1 MVPAASGVVVA
12 LAAMLVMLGL
22 GGSYQGST
30 FTIALGFAVVT
41 IGMSIQL
48 GYSHQ
53 LAFSQSAFMGLGAY
67 TVAVLEVKYSVPTT
81 AAMLAAIIVC
91 AVVSL
96 LVGSVLTRVAGLAL
110 ALTTLLIP
118 KLLYD
123 VATFSQ
129 YLGRFSGVSGV
140 QPLWN
145 ADNYRVSLVGT
156 GLVAAL
162 ILGLVTVL
170 ALQILRSNVGLQLA
184 AVAADEGMA
193 EGLGVNLRQRKLEVF
208 VLGSVLA
215 GLGGAI
221 VAAAQSVVTPDVLAE
236 QSQLTLLVMLFIGG
250 RKSVWGAIAGAI
262 GIEFLSS
269 LSDAI
274 TSNLPVI
281 EGVLLLIV
289 LLFEPDGFAGI
300 VLRVFRAASRFLSSR
315 RAEPGEAKRGEAP
328 GTTGRH
334 SEVARV
340 GSGEGSE

>member
-1 MVPAASGVVVA
+1 VVPAASGVAVA
-12 LAAMLVMLGL
+12 LAAVLVMLGL

-30 FTIALGFAVVT
+30 FTVALGFAVVT
-41 IGMSIQL
+41 IGMAIQL

-67 TVAVLEVKYSVPTT
+67 TVAVLEVKYSVGI
-81 AAMLAAIIVC
+81 AVAMVAAIVLS

-123 VATFSQ
+123 VATFSG

-156 GLVAAL
+156 GVVAAL
-162 ILGLVTVL
+162 ILGLVTFL
-170 ALQILRSNVGLQLA
+170 ALQVLRSKVGLQLA
-184 AVAADEGMA
+184 AVASDEGMA

-215 GLGGAI
+215 ALGGAI

-300 VLRVFRAASRFLSSR
+300 VVRIARAVGRLVSR
-315 RAEPGEAKRGEAP
+315 AGPEEPGTEG
-328 GTTGRH
+328 GTTASAVGP
-334 SEVARV
+334 EVARV
-340 GSGEGSE
+340 GGGDGRD

>member
-1 MVPAASGVVVA
+1 
-12 LAAMLVMLGL
+12 MLGL

-30 FTIALGFAVVT
+30 FTVALGFAVVT

-67 TVAVLEVKYSVPTT
+67 TVAVLEVKYSVGIAP
-81 AAMLAAIIVC
+81 AMVAAIIVST
-91 AVVSL
+91 VVSV

-118 KLLYD
+118 RLLYD
-123 VATFSQ
+123 VATFSG

-140 QPLWN
+140 QPLWS

-156 GLVAAL
+156 GVVAAL
-162 ILGLVTVL
+162 ILGLVTFL

-184 AVAADEGMA
+184 AVASDEGMA
-193 EGLGVNLRQRKLEVF
+193 EGLGVSLRQRKLEVF

-215 GLGGAI
+215 ALGGAI

-300 VLRVFRAASRFLSSR
+300 VLRVVRGIGGLVSRGGP
-315 RAEPGEAKRGEAP
+315 EQGERDAAP
-328 GTTGRH
+328 GTAGH
-334 SEVARV
+334 AVAHV
-340 GSGEGSE
+340 GSGEGND

>member
-1 MVPAASGVVVA
+1 M
-12 LAAMLVMLGL
+12 AMLVMLGL

-30 FTIALGFAVVT
+30 FTVALGFAVVT

-48 GYSHQ
+48 GHSHQ

-67 TVAVLEVKYSVPTT
+67 TVAVLEVKYSVGT
-81 AAMLAAIIVC
+81 AAAMVAAIIVS

-110 ALTTLLIP
+110 ALATLLIP

-129 YLGRFSGVSGV
+129 YLGRFSGISGV

-145 ADNYRVSLVGT
+145 AEDYRVSLVGT
-156 GLVAAL
+156 GLLAAL
-162 ILGLVTVL
+162 ILSLVTFL
-170 ALQILRSNVGLQLA
+170 ALRILRSTVGLQLA
-184 AVAADEGMA
+184 AMAADEGMA

-215 GLGGAI
+215 ALGGAI

-236 QSQLTLLVMLFIGG
+236 QSQLTLLVMLFLGG
-250 RKSVWGAIAGAI
+250 RKSVWGAIAGAV
-262 GIEFLSS
+262 GIEFLSG
-269 LSDAI
+269 LSEAI
-274 TSNLPVI
+274 TSNLSVI

-289 LLFEPDGFAGI
+289 LLFEPDGLAGI
-300 VLRVFRAASRFLSSR
+300 VARGLRIVGRLWPGHGP
-315 RAEPGEAKRGEAP
+315 EPGEQERDDAP
-328 GTTGRH
+328 AG
-334 SEVARV
+334 EVARV
-340 GSGEGSE
+340 GGESHD